1 MGRDVCSL
9 GAETTHRQIDVPQ
22 AMQALKELR
31 QEWGRY
37 NRLAIDDAII
47 TSAGELAQI
56 FGLRAYDSL
65 QLASA
70 QRIFSQAGAAMAFC
84 CFDKQLNSAASALGM
99 AVLIP

>member
-1 MGRDVCSL
+1 MVHTEV
-9 GAETTHRQIDVPQ
+9 AEAMVRLRTEWPYYSQIAV
-22 AMQALKELR
+22 
-31 QEWGRY
+31 
-37 NRLAIDDAII
+37 DDAII
-47 TSAGELAQI
+47 TAAGELAQT

-84 CFDKQLNSAASALGM
+84 CFDRQLNLAASALGM